1 MNAKS
6 FSLLFLA
13 VGLFCIPLSIQA
25 GQDTLSFVIA
35 PPPVGYPVFEKGFTD
50 QTVGGNFI
58 YVSSK
63 LMDTSF
69 QLFGAM
75 VFGNWQ
81 YCLTDKFALSGNFGA
96 SFLFGDKY
104 DLLMMQIP
112 YQFSLAYQIDI
123 TKDTSLFLLGGA
135 GGDLGL
141 TSMTVEVPKFA
152 PPSTF
157 IIDPTTVS
165 TTTATGRITGGLQAN
180 IGIGQFIFSPFGLYT
195 YTAGTYWME
204 QKSAMSYDYPSS
216 SGAID
221 GYSTTILGFDLLY
234 KPLGVSLSSITHFR
248 PDTTLV
254 SIALKWLLSRNP

>member
-1 MNAKS
+1 MKS
-6 FSLLFLA
+6 KWFFLLLFVVSTLVLPFSA
-13 VGLFCIPLSIQA
+13 RA

-58 YVSSK
+58 YVNSK

-75 VFGNWQ
+75 IFGNWQ
-81 YCLTDKFALSGNFGA
+81 YCVTNKFALSGNFGA

-104 DLLMMQIP
+104 ELMMIQIP
-112 YQFSLAYQIDI
+112 YQFNLAYQIDLA
-123 TKDTSLFLLGGA
+123 KDVSLFLLGGA

-141 TSMTVEVPKFA
+141 SSMTIDIPQ
-152 PPSTF
+152 F
-157 IIDPTTVS
+157 IVIDPTTVT

-180 IGIGQFIFSPFGLYT
+180 IGFGQFIFSPFGLYT
-195 YTAGTYWME
+195 YTAGSFWTE
-204 QKSAMSYDYPSS
+204 QKSTMSYDYPSTA
-216 SGAID
+216 GAID
-221 GYSTTILGFDLLY
+221 GYSTTVIGFDLLY
-234 KPLGVSLSSITHFR
+234 KPLGVSLSSMTHFR

-254 SIALKWLLSRNP
+254 SIALKWLLSRN

>member
-141 TSMTVEVPKFA
+141 TSMTVEVPQYL
-152 PPSTF
+152 

>member
-1 MNAKS
+1 MQPKKVI
-6 FSLLFLA
+6 LFLLTLT
-13 VGLFCIPLSIQA
+13 VLWIPLSVQA
-25 GQDTLSFVIA
+25 GEDTLSFVIA

-58 YVSSK
+58 YVNSK

-75 VFGNWQ
+75 IFGNWQ
-81 YCLTDKFALSGNFGA
+81 YCVTNKFALSGNFGA

-104 DLLMMQIP
+104 DLLMMQLP
-112 YQFSLAYQIDI
+112 YQFNLAYQIDLA
-123 TKDTSLFLLGGA
+123 KEVSLFLLGGA

-141 TSMTVEVPKFA
+141 TTMTVEVPQ
-152 PPSTF
+152 PVPLTTTI
-157 IIDPTTVS
+157 IIDPTTVT
-165 TTTATGRITGGLQAN
+165 TTTATGRLTGGLQAN

-195 YTAGTYWME
+195 YTAGSYWMD
-204 QKSAMSYDYPSS
+204 QKSAMSFDYPSAA
-216 SGAID
+216 GAID

-254 SIALKWLLSRNP
+254 SIALKWLLSRN